1 MWRQFQHV
9 SVHKE
14 ESTVILLEEVKIR
27 LSSKLDWRE
36 RTLAEVHSR
45 ERKDAIGEPSVLWCQ
60 LRLLYKPWFLTQPM
74 ISNIQGRTNRIKN
87 GGWPSYL
94 LKQECRYLARTLGLP
109 SELSDSTTTTAL
121 RSGNGTPMKTKKR
134 VSDRKT
140 NRRWSVI
147 REPVTC
153 WSKAASL

>member
-60 LRLLYKPWFLTQPM
+60 LRLFYKPWFLTQPM

-121 RSGNGTPMKTKKR
+121 RSGLNLSVNSSDENEKKSFWQENKQEVKR
-134 VSDRKT
+134 NQRAC
-140 NRRWSVI
+140 NLLI
-147 REPVTC
+147 
-153 WSKAASL
+153 

>member
-121 RSGNGTPMKTKKR
+121 RSGLNLSVNSSDENEKKSFWQENKQEMKR
-134 VSDRKT
+134 NQRAC
-140 NRRWSVI
+140 NLLI
-147 REPVTC
+147 
-153 WSKAASL
+153 